1 MHKKGHFEMTRSHLR
16 DELGIDDAEVA
27 SLVLSR
33 LDVSV
38 YRILREADD

>member
-1 MHKKGHFEMTRSHLR
+1 MTRSHLR

-27 SLVLSR
+27 SLVRLVLSR